1 MGYLQMVAT
10 LAVALIAMTGAP
22 ARAADQPLPGNR
34 LLVVDLGGSGSLSQ
48 VSKRQTLGLEVPAPG
63 GPDDPTQVGASLTI
77 YNPSTCES
85 ATLDM
90 PASNWRRNHGEK
102 AAAFKFKNP
111 SAPAGPSAVQIA
123 EVRVD
128 RLKILARASG
138 INLTASSQGS
148 LGSVMTIGSQ
158 RYCTLFGGVVVHDK
172 PGVFAAHFAPAPAS
186 CPPLPCQLP
195 ACATSEFPACQ
206 GACDTGTCVS
216 VGSSCVCFQ
225 TPTTTTT
232 TTTTT
237 VSSSSTSTTL

>member
-1 MGYLQMVAT
+1 MGYLQI
-10 LAVALIAMTGAP
+10 AVALAGALIAVTGAP

-34 LLVVDLGGSGSLSQ
+34 LLVLDLGSSGSLIQ
-48 VSKRQTLGLEVPAPG
+48 VSKRQTLGLQVPTPG

-85 ATLDM
+85 ATMDM
-90 PASNWRRNHGEK
+90 PASNWRKNHGEK
-102 AAAFKFKNP
+102 VAAFKFRNT
-111 SAPAGPSAVQIA
+111 SAPAGPSEVQIA

-138 INLTASSQGS
+138 ISLTATTEGS

-158 RYCTLFGGVVVHDK
+158 RYCTLFGGIVAHDK
-172 PGVFAAHFAPAPAS
+172 PGVFAAHFAPAPDS

-206 GACDTGTCVS
+206 GACDTGDLCHQLRLLDLVE
-216 VGSSCVCFQ
+216 VDDFHGLMPARHQ
-225 TPTTTTT
+225 Q
-232 TTTTT
+232 
-237 VSSSSTSTTL
+237 